1 MKKLP
6 LLIIIAFFLTRFE
19 SNAQGIPV
27 EVLVGNEAINTQ
39 IILNKKFSKN
49 SKAGFFGI
57 VNFNMPH
64 DKNDPI
70 FRYHI
75 ILANVYYGLTKN
87 IRVFG
92 GGFSNKIDY
101 GASAGIQAVFPSKNS
116 FLMIHNRHSL
126 VKNYA
131 SEFMIIYE
139 YRPKIS
145 DKLNLYTRA
154 QLMGET
160 DFKEF
165 KRGFQM
171 LRLGIGNEK
180 IQYGLGVTFDQ
191 FGNLPI
197 KYENYGLFIRTE
209 LK

>member
-1 MKKLP
+1 MKKIQLLTIITL
-6 LLIIIAFFLTRFE
+6 LLIQFKGN
-19 SNAQGIPV
+19 SQGIPV
-27 EVLVGNEAINTQ
+27 EVLAGNEAINTQ
-39 IILNKKFSKN
+39 LILNKKFSEN

-70 FRYHI
+70 YRYHI

-92 GGFSNKIDY
+92 GGFHNKIDY
-101 GASAGIQAVFPSKNS
+101 GPSAGIQGIFPSKNS

-171 LRLGIGNEK
+171 FRLGIGNEK
-180 IQYGLGVTFDQ
+180 IQYGLGVTLDQ

-197 KYENYGLFIRTE
+197 KYENYGVFIRTE
-209 LK
+209 LR